1 MTESEL
7 ITAASAGDGHAFAA
21 LVRPYRGALH
31 AHCRRML
38 RSEHDAED
46 ALQEVMVRAWRALPG
61 FEGRASV
68 RGWLYRIATNAC
80 LNEVDRRGRRPMVS
94 DEEPPDD
101 GHESDDREALEEAL
115 TAAHER
121 LPAGQRAA
129 LLLRDGLGYTA
140 RESAALL
147 GTSTVSVNSAL
158 QRARVSIGA
167 PRPGRTPDPRTAAT
181 VRLYLDAVEHDDIDR
196 FIAMLCADGAA
207 AERHWAYA

>member
-1 MTESEL
+1 VTESEL
-7 ITAASAGDGHAFAA
+7 IAAASAGDGHAFAA
-21 LVRPYRGALH
+21 LLRPYRAELH

-61 FEGRASV
+61 FEGRASL
-68 RGWLYRIATNAC
+68 RGWLHRIATNAC
-80 LNEVDRRGRRPMVS
+80 LNEVDRRGRRPAVS
-94 DEEPPDD
+94 DEEPPDE
-101 GHESDDREALEEAL
+101 GHEPDEREALEEAL

-147 GTSTVSVNSAL
+147 GTTTVSVNSAL

-181 VRLYLDAVEHDDIDR
+181 VRLYLEAVEHDDIDR
-196 FIAMLCADGAA
+196 FIAMLRADGPV